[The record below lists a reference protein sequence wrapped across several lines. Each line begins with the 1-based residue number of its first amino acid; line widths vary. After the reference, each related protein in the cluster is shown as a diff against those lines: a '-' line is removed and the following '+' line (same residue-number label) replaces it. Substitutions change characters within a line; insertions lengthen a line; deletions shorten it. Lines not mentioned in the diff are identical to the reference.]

1 MTLFHLLYWLRL
13 AHPAARWGV
22 SAASLAVYAVVYS
35 LYLNPTFALGM
46 TLMLCIHE
54 AGHLLAAR
62 WRRVP
67 ADPPVFQPFV
77 GALMLIDP
85 EAQHQAGQPDDGAFV
100 AIGGP
105 ALGTVGACACWA
117 LGVALQSE
125 ALITAAWA
133 GMALNLFNLIPMA
146 PLDGGQIVEAVS
158 APLMWSLGLHTLAV
172 LLFVLPEPMLVV
184 LALVVGPLLITR
196 FLMGGAAALD
206 APALLQSRLRWAY
219 GLSYTLLVAVTALGL
234 VYARP

>member
-13 AHPAARWGV
+13 AHPTARWAV
-22 SAASLAVYAVVYS
+22 SAASLAVFAAVYS
-35 LYLNPTFALGM
+35 AYINPTFGLGI
-46 TLMLCIHE
+46 TAMLCIHE

-67 ADPPVFQPFV
+67 ADPPVFLPFV
-77 GALMLIDP
+77 GALMLIDA
-85 EAQHQAGQPDDGAFV
+85 EAQHQAGQADDGAFV

-105 ALGTVGACACWA
+105 ALGTAGACACWA

-133 GMALNLFNLIPMA
+133 GMVLNLFNLIPMA

-172 LLFVLPEPMLVV
+172 LLFVLPEPMLAV

-206 APALLQSRLRWAY
+206 APALLEGRLRWAY
-219 GLSYTLLVAVTALGL
+219 GLGYTLLVAVTALGL
-234 VYARP
+234 TYARP

>member
-13 AHPAARWGV
+13 AHPAARWAV
-22 SAASLAVYAVVYS
+22 SAASLAVFAAVYS
-35 LYLNPTFALGM
+35 AYINPTFGLGI
-46 TLMLCIHE
+46 TAMLCIHE

-67 ADPPVFQPFV
+67 ADPPVFLPFV

-105 ALGTVGACACWA
+105 VLGTAGACACWA

-125 ALITAAWA
+125 ALTTAAWA

-172 LLFVLPEPMLVV
+172 LLFVLPEPMLAV
-184 LALVVGPLLITR
+184 LALVVGPLMVTR
-196 FLMGGAAALD
+196 FLIGDARGPDAAAPL
-206 APALLQSRLRWAY
+206 AGRLRWAY
-219 GLSYTLLVAVTALGL
+219 GLGYTLLVAVSGLGL
-234 VYARP
+234 IHGRP

>member
-13 AHPAARWGV
+13 AHPAARWAV
-22 SAASLAVYAVVYS
+22 SAASLAVYATLYS

-67 ADPPVFQPFV
+67 ADPPVFLPFV

-85 EAQHQAGQPDDGAFV
+85 EAQHQTGQPDDGAFV

-105 ALGTVGACACWA
+105 ALGTAGACACWA
-117 LGVALQSE
+117 LGVAL
-125 ALITAAWA
+125 
-133 GMALNLFNLIPMA
+133 
-146 PLDGGQIVEAVS
+146 
-158 APLMWSLGLHTLAV
+158 
-172 LLFVLPEPMLVV
+172 
-184 LALVVGPLLITR
+184 
-196 FLMGGAAALD
+196 
-206 APALLQSRLRWAY
+206 
-219 GLSYTLLVAVTALGL
+219 
-234 VYARP
+234 

>member
-13 AHPAARWGV
+13 AHPAARWAV
-22 SAASLAVYAVVYS
+22 SAASLAVFAAIYS

-54 AGHLLAAR
+54 AGNLLAAR

-67 ADPPVFQPFV
+67 ADPPVFLPFV

-105 ALGTVGACACWA
+105 ALGTAGACACWA

-125 ALITAAWA
+125 ALTTAAWA

-158 APLMWSLGLHTLAV
+158 APLM
-172 LLFVLPEPMLVV
+172 
-184 LALVVGPLLITR
+184 
-196 FLMGGAAALD
+196 
-206 APALLQSRLRWAY
+206 
-219 GLSYTLLVAVTALGL
+219 
-234 VYARP
+234 